1 MQKENFKEVSQ
12 IHRFTFQSSCSLQTC
27 FSSSEIWVL
36 PIVVFFA
43 LVAYVILATIFYN
56 NDG

>member
-1 MQKENFKEVSQ
+1 MQEENFKEVSQ
-12 IHRFTFQSSCSLQTC
+12 IYRFTFQSCSLQTC